1 MRPFRLMGALVGTLA
16 FAAACSD
23 TSTPVAPDDLAP
35 EFAVSPQ
42 AAANVI
48 VVLNTDFAAGNHRA
62 NQAAARAVARSLGVN
77 PTHAY
82 GTALFGF
89 AGTVPEGRLNALER
103 DPRVAY
109 VERDQPVTLAP
120 PPGKGPGGGGDPSP
134 SQTTPWGITRVGGGS
149 GSAGGTAWII
159 DSGIDLDHPDLNVD
173 VARSADFTGSRNGA
187 DDENGHGTHVAGTVA
202 AINNGI
208 GVVGV
213 APGATVVAVRVL
225 DRRGSGSYSGVIAGV
240 DYVGANG
247 ASGDVAN
254 MSLGGGYSQAV
265 NDAVI
270 AASAK
275 VKFAIAAGNSG
286 ADAANYS
293 PASANGTNIFT
304 VSAFAQGDTWA
315 SFSNWGNPPVDV
327 GAPGVSIL
335 STYKDGGYSTLNG
348 TSMASPHVA
357 GLLLLGNLGSD
368 GTVSG
373 DPDGNPDPIAHR

>member
-1 MRPFRLMGALVGTLA
+1 MRPFRIMGALMGTLA

-23 TSTPVAPDDLAP
+23 TSAPVAPDDLAP
-35 EFAVSPQ
+35 DFAVSPQ

-48 VVLNTDFAAGNHRA
+48 VVLNADFAAGNHGA
-62 NQAAARAVARSLGVN
+62 NQAAARTIARSLGVR

-120 PPGKGPGGGGDPSP
+120 PPGKGTGGGGDTSP
-134 SQTTPWGITRVGGGS
+134 SQTTPWGVTRVGGAAS
-149 GSAGGTAWII
+149 GAGKTAWII

-173 VARSADFTGSRNGA
+173 VARSVDFTGSRKGA

-202 AINNGI
+202 AINNDI

-213 APGATVVAVRVL
+213 AAGATVVAVRVL

-240 DYVGANG
+240 DHVGAHG
-247 ASGDVAN
+247 ATGDVAN

-270 AASAK
+270 AASSK

-286 ADAANYS
+286 ANAANYS
-293 PASANGTNIFT
+293 PASANGTNIYT

-315 SFSNWGNPPVDV
+315 SFSNWGNPPVDY
-327 GAPGVSIL
+327 GAPGVSVL
-335 STYKDGGYSTLNG
+335 STYKDGGYTTYNG

-357 GLLLLGNLGSD
+357 GILLLGTLRSD

-373 DPDGNPDPIAHR
+373 DPDGNADPIAHR

>member
-1 MRPFRLMGALVGTLA
+1 MRPSRLMGALLGTLA

-35 EFAVSPQ
+35 EFAVGAQ

-48 VVLNTDFAAGNHRA
+48 VVLNADFAAGNHAA
-62 NQAAARAVARSLGVN
+62 NRAAARAIARSLGVS
-77 PTHAY
+77 PTHVY

-89 AGTVPEGRLNALER
+89 AGTVPEGRLNALAR

-120 PPGKGPGGGGDPSP
+120 PPGKGPGGGGDPAP

-149 GSAGGTAWII
+149 GSTSGTAWII

-173 VARSADFTGSRNGA
+173 VARSADFTGSRKGA
-187 DDENGHGTHVAGTVA
+187 EDENGHGTHVAGTVA
-202 AINNGI
+202 AIDNDI

-247 ASGDVAN
+247 ANGDVAN

-265 NDAVI
+265 NEAVI
-270 AASAK
+270 AASAR

-304 VSAFAQGDTWA
+304 VSAFSEGDTWA
-315 SFSNWGNPPVDV
+315 SFSNWGNPPVDF
-327 GAPGVSIL
+327 GAPGVGIL
-335 STYKDGGYSTLNG
+335 STYKGGGYATLNG